1 MRFVFVL
8 GILIFLDAPT
18 FAEEVQSS
26 ATATTTIPVA
36 PEVKIPPAQKR
47 AQELDKLLARLHRV
61 PHVMDISKTE
71 ADIWALWSQNDS
83 PTAVVLLRESSAAID
98 AGDYDPAEQML
109 SQLLETYPDFAE
121 GWNRRSA
128 LYYAMKRYDA
138 AMVDVEHAL
147 SLEPRNFGAFI
158 GKGMILRAQGKSDE
172 AIAALNEALAINPHL
187 VSVRDTIK
195 LIEKETPHI

>member
-1 MRFVFVL
+1 MMC
-8 GILIFLDAPT
+8 GAPA
-18 FAEEVQSS
+18 FADEVQSS

-47 AQELDKLLARLHRV
+47 AEDLDKLLARLHHV
-61 PHVMDISKTE
+61 PHVPDITKTE

-98 AGDYDPAEQML
+98 AGDFDPAEQML

-121 GWNRRSA
+121 GWNRRGA
-128 LYYAMKRYDA
+128 LYYVMKRYDA
-138 AMVDVEHAL
+138 AMIDIEHAL
-147 SLEPRNFGAFI
+147 SLEPRNFGALI

-172 AIAALNEALAINPHL
+172 AIAALNEALVINPHMI
-187 VSVRDTIK
+187 SVRETIK
-195 LIEKETPHI
+195 QIEKETPHI